1 MFHRFSGSDR
11 KIVYGVKFDGDTF
24 KNLKGACD
32 LAKHTGM
39 TLRLVHVIEKWQEHL
54 PGCYTPGSYF
64 SSKFSAINEDN
75 CIKDANAKFEEL
87 KTMIDPAIKVEQNVL
102 FGSVAEGLLCDA
114 VSSQAALI
122 VCSYRPM
129 SDQFLP
135 KGLST
140 ALSLL
145 SDAGVPVLAIPQ
157 GFKMDYEKKPFK
169 IIACDSL
176 LDDCSEAISTA
187 CELGMDIGNTS
198 IIHLHIHQKTPAEIA
213 EWGEHIQSMMESYK
227 LEVPSEFEIDNMME
241 QTRKKISHQLDQRI
255 GMLKSII
262 PLKQGCE
269 YAQQIR
275 FGDLFEQFGAMTA
288 KENPDII
295 AFGKH
300 KRFHRKTLAVGSM
313 PSYTMLG
320 LGRPVLAVAAR

>member
-1 MFHRFSGSDR
+1 MFHRFRGSER
-11 KIVYGVKFDGDTF
+11 KIVFGVKFDGDTV
-24 KNLKGACD
+24 KNLQGACK

-64 SSKFSAINEDN
+64 SSKLSAINEDS
-75 CIKDANAKFEEL
+75 CIKDARAKFEEL
-87 KTMIDPAIKVEQNVL
+87 KTMIDPSINIEQNVL
-102 FGSVAEGLLCDA
+102 VGSVAEGLLCDA
-114 VSSQAALI
+114 ISSQAALI
-122 VCSYRPM
+122 MCSYRPM
-129 SDQFLP
+129 SDQYLP

-140 ALSLL
+140 TLSLL
-145 SDAGVPVLAIPQ
+145 ADASVPVLAMPL
-157 GFKMDYEKKPFK
+157 GFNLDYSKKPFK
-169 IIACDSL
+169 IVACDSL
-176 LDDCSEAISTA
+176 MDDCSEAMSTA
-187 CELGMDIGNTS
+187 CEFGMDVGNAS

-213 EWGEHIQSMMESYK
+213 EWGEQVQSFMESYK
-227 LEVPSEFEIDNMME
+227 LQVPSEFEVENIME

-275 FGDLFEQFGAMTA
+275 FGDLFDQFGSMIAN
-288 KENPDII
+288 ENPDII

-300 KRFHRKTLAVGSM
+300 QKFHKKTLAVGSM

-320 LGRPVLAVAAR
+320 LGRPILAVAAK

>member
-1 MFHRFSGSDR
+1 MFHRFRGDDR
-11 KIVYGVKFDGDTF
+11 KIVFGVKFDSSTI
-24 KNLKGACD
+24 KNLKGACE

-64 SSKFSAINEDN
+64 SSKLSAINEDN

-87 KTMIDPAIKVEQNVL
+87 KSMIPPDIKIEQNILV
-102 FGSVAEGLLCDA
+102 GAVAESLICDA
-114 VSSQAALI
+114 ISSQAALI
-122 VCSYRPM
+122 LCSYRPM
-129 SDQFLP
+129 SDQYLP

-145 SDAGVPVLAIPQ
+145 ADASVPILAVPQ
-157 GFKMDYEKKPFK
+157 GYQLDYHKKPFK

-176 LDDCSEAISTA
+176 MDDCSEAISTA
-187 CELGMDIGNTS
+187 CELGLDIGNTS
-198 IIHLHIHQKTPAEIA
+198 IVHLHIHQKTPAEIA
-213 EWGEHIQSMMESYK
+213 EWGEQVQSVMESYK
-227 LEVPSEFEIDNMME
+227 LQVPSEFEVDNIME
-241 QTRKKISHQLDQRI
+241 KTRKKIGHQLDQRI

-262 PLKQGCE
+262 PLKNACE
-269 YAQQIR
+269 YSQEVL
-275 FGDLFEQFGAMTA
+275 FGDLFEQFANMITQ
-288 KENPDII
+288 EDPDVI

-300 KRFHRKTLAVGSM
+300 QRFHIKSLAIGSM

-320 LGRPVLAVAAR
+320 LGRPVLAVAPR